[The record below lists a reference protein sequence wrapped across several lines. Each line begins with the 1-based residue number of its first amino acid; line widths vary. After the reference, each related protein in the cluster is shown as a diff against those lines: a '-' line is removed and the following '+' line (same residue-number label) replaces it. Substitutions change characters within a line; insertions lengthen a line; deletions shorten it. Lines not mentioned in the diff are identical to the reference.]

1 LTHDDVAA
9 FSNALE
15 VALPE
20 LRWHCIH
27 VGNSPIRHEYATVEG
42 ASNCDLGETNDFF
55 RQAYTKLPFG
65 DRSTLGML
73 LLNFV
78 ARYQK
83 IIVPERDFGRHPA
96 ASPCSRS
103 GVAALRWSKHR
114 RSARRCESHRAPD
127 RVGGGHRL
135 DANLHIQLRWF
146 ARFETLMRKAV
157 RPCRAVPTTQQTPL
171 WRPDSPGVRQE
182 VTGDAIALP

>member
-1 LTHDDVAA
+1 MGFEKGRKSRSSCLWLTHDDVAA

-65 DRSTLGML
+65 GRSTLGML

-127 RVGGGHRL
+127 RVGGG
-135 DANLHIQLRWF
+135 I
-146 ARFETLMRKAV
+146 V
-157 RPCRAVPTTQQTPL
+157 STPICTFSSSGS
-171 WRPDSPGVRQE
+171 PDSRR
-182 VTGDAIALP
+182 